1 MMDLMSLVTFN
12 CCPDGPNS
20 PSVCSVGKASLHEAT
35 AEQKAVV
42 LGHG

>member
-1 MMDLMSLVTFN
+1 MVRNCAAMSKVATL
-12 CCPDGPNS
+12 NS
-20 PSVCSVGKASLHEAT
+20 PSVFSVEKASLHKAT